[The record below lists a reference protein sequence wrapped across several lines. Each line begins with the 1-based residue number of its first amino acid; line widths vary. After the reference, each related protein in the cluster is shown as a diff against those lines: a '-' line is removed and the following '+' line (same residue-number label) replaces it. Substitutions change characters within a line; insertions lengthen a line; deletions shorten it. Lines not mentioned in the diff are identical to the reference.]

1 MAVRSCS
8 PADRGHC
15 RGATASRQWSAPT
28 RRFATIERNDTPAGG
43 SDGSLEQRISAEY
56 LAEHLAE
63 ILDEVEH
70 AGTRFVLER
79 DGLPIAVIERKY
91 PVPPVT
97 GREIMERIGHL
108 RPPGEGF
115 ADDLEEIQR
124 SQGYAEVPDW
134 PA

>member
-1 MAVRSCS
+1 MA
-8 PADRGHC
+8 A
-15 RGATASRQWSAPT
+15 
-28 RRFATIERNDTPAGG
+28 
-43 SDGSLEQRISAEY
+43 LEQRISAEY

-79 DGLPIAVIERKY
+79 DGLPIAVITRSY
-91 PVPPVT
+91 PKPPVT
-97 GREIMERIGHL
+97 FAEVIAKIGDL